1 MNTES
6 GEEFGERE
14 WIDPQAPTTGETARG
29 DGKVQEKPEWV
40 TASPVDVVTAEDAL
54 AALAASWDAPR
65 GPAIATGLRSIDAA
79 LYGGLRPGAV
89 VLVGGPAGAGKS
101 IVSGQVA
108 YHAARGGACV
118 LYASVEMDAAEL
130 AARWLSARH
139 FAPAIGG
146 EQLGTLEPIPYGAL
160 LAGRHNRERDT
171 ELARAAEHIGAETAG
186 RLRTMK
192 VSPGMT
198 ANDLATAAQRAR
210 DATKA
215 DRVLLIIDPLQR
227 LYVAQQGAIDARVA
241 ASLNQ
246 SETERVGAVAQQVK
260 ALAETA
266 GLAVWCNSD
275 TTKAA
280 VRGAESSETSLR
292 GSYMLNHAATLVMSI
307 ATADDHDGE
316 RVVSA
321 VAGQSPSANDRDRF
335 ADTIRRAL
343 PSWWERD
350 HRVRESLGGAVAVL
364 ECTKNRNGP
373 KPETIGVLLRTVATF
388 YTSNTEGEVLPRKK
402 GRR

>member
-1 MNTES
+1 MVTLPEDIAAPLEEPHE
-6 GEEFGERE
+6 GEV
-14 WIDPQAPTTGETARG
+14 Q
-29 DGKVQEKPEWV
+29 VQEKP
-40 TASPVDVVTAEDAL
+40 APADIVTAEDAL

-65 GPAIATGLRSIDAA
+65 SPAIATGLPAVDVA

-108 YHAARGGACV
+108 YHAARDGALV
-118 LYASVEMDAAEL
+118 VYASVEMDAGEL

-139 FAPAIGG
+139 FAGAIGPHT
-146 EQLGTLEPIPYGAL
+146 LGSLAPIPYGAL

-171 ELARAAEHIGAETAG
+171 ELARASDAIRTETAG
-186 RLRTMK
+186 RLRVMK
-192 VSPGMT
+192 VTPGMT
-198 ANDLATAAQRAR
+198 VNDLAVAVQRAR

-227 LYVAQQGAIDARVA
+227 LYVAQQGAIDGRVA

-246 SETERVGAVAQQVK
+246 SETERVGAVAQQAK

-307 ATADDHDGE
+307 ATSDEHDGD
-316 RVVSA
+316 RVVTA
-321 VAGQSPSANDRDRF
+321 LAGEAPSASGREQHAN
-335 ADTIRRAL
+335 AIRRAL
-343 PSWWERD
+343 PSWWEQD
-350 HRVRESLGGAVAVL
+350 HRAREDLGGSVAVL

-373 KPETIGVLLRTVATF
+373 KPQTIGVLLRTVATF
-388 YTSNTEGEVLPRKK
+388 YTSNTEGEPAPRKK